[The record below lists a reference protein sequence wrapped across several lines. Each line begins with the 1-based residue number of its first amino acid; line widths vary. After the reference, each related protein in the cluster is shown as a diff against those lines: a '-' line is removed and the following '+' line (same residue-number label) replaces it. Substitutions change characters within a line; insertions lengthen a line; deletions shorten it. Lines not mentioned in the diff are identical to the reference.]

1 MKSAKTPDPDA
12 THDPLM
18 QYATAVQ
25 GLRTKLHRIRSNQQD
40 VAASLGRA
48 ALALRAIA
56 AARTAPTTPAFKN
69 DSSNLRESISRAPS
83 CTWEKLLIC
92 PEG

>member
-1 MKSAKTPDPDA
+1 MKSAKTPGPDA
-12 THDPLM
+12 PHDPLM

-25 GLRTKLHRIRSNQQD
+25 GLHTKLHRIRTNQQD

-48 ALALRAIA
+48 AQALRSIA
-56 AARTAPTTPAFKN
+56 LARTSTPAFKN
-69 DSSNLRESISRAPS
+69 ESSNLRESVSRAPS

>member
-1 MKSAKTPDPDA
+1 MKSAKTPDSDA
-12 THDPLM
+12 AHDPLM
-18 QYATAVQ
+18 QYASAVQ
-25 GLRTKLHRIRSNQQD
+25 RLHSKLHQIRSNQQD

-48 ALALRAIA
+48 ALALRSIS
-56 AARTAPTTPAFKN
+56 AARTSPPTPAFKN